1 MQGNAKII
9 LSGDKDLEIGINKL
23 KGSKAETYLRMNDGA
38 VWNCSNGADLFYN
51 TVVEIKPDA
60 VFNTG
65 YFSANGGSVII
76 AHKNINFGEDVMIG
90 RNVIVYDSDFH
101 TLYNRDGSAC
111 NPPEPVTIE
120 DHVWLTSN
128 IIVQKGVTVG
138 KDSLI
143 TAYTTI
149 NKNVPEHSIFGGSSV
164 GKVIKE
170 PVSWGREVCPL
181 D

>member
-65 YFSANGGSVII
+65 YFSANGG
-76 AHKNINFGEDVMIG
+76 M
-90 RNVIVYDSDFH
+90 
-101 TLYNRDGSAC
+101 
-111 NPPEPVTIE
+111 
-120 DHVWLTSN
+120 
-128 IIVQKGVTVG
+128 
-138 KDSLI
+138 
-143 TAYTTI
+143 
-149 NKNVPEHSIFGGSSV
+149 
-164 GKVIKE
+164 
-170 PVSWGREVCPL
+170 
-181 D
+181 